1 MTEKQKDMLYDY
13 FNEGQH
19 GDYRYIKNLD
29 KTYFL
34 VYSYDDE
41 QHFMNFL
48 KEIGTTW
55 EDFKKEYEIEDL
67 DYWENYFICNKC
79 GEVIYMND
87 YGINDGYVKE
97 DTYNLVCN
105 ECADWDNIIDDLTNE
120 PMKCINTNYEGIY
133 DILKKHKF
141 HEHDTYVFLSFE
153 TVTTPEDIVKEFKDK
168 YDYIWLLT
176 RAEMFRTEA
185 ILFLRNK

>member
-1 MTEKQKDMLYDY
+1 MTEKQRDLLSNY
-13 FNEGQH
+13 FNEGN
-19 GDYRYIKNLD
+19 GCDVWYIKNLNHNE
-29 KTYFL
+29 FL
-34 VYSYDDE
+34 VYEDSNYNRFLE
-41 QHFMNFL
+41 YL
-48 KEIGTTW
+48 KEINVTW
-55 EDFKKEYEIEDL
+55 EDFKEEYEVDDW
-67 DYWENYFICNKC
+67 DYWENYFICDKC
-79 GEVIYMND
+79 GEVLYMNE

-120 PMKCINTNYEGIY
+120 PMKCINTNYEEIY

-153 TVTTPEDIVKEFKDK
+153 TPTTPEDIVKEFKDK